1 MGPSEER
8 LHSPVVIVLDEYSGL
23 LRNDLEHILG
33 ALQPHRIRTAEVCET
48 RMSVDD
54 VPVQIGLIKQE
65 ELVLGEG
72 VSADIQQNLVSRAK
86 AIVITKKTR
95 AEVPLCLVFAAQSV
109 ETMVAHAAKSQPAD
123 LRVYPS
129 EDDARKGS
137 WGAPLQEFAA
147 RLRNQSGGGPLRQ
160 QLEAAQYTL
169 PEGVLA
175 FYVTPADRT
184 GITDPSSAAGAASS
198 SSTRSR
204 ASTDTITV
212 MRAEI
217 QAVWPRDDDDVYL
230 PVQGALGEVVAPD
243 WAAGLV
249 VSRVRAAGIEG
260 DEKDMRKRV
269 TRGRPDAKARKLMA
283 ASSTAQPPGELCW
296 MNAADKKQSD
306 ADKKRKRPV
315 KKRPGKKLTVAESE
329 AESEAEAEAEAA
341 RSRRVPRARKN
352 KNKQ

>member
-1 MGPSEER
+1 M
-8 LHSPVVIVLDEYSGL
+8 
-23 LRNDLEHILG
+23 
-33 ALQPHRIRTAEVCET
+33 
-48 RMSVDD
+48 
-54 VPVQIGLIKQE
+54 
-65 ELVLGEG
+65 
-72 VSADIQQNLVSRAK
+72 ADLVSRAK

-95 AEVPLCLVFAAQSV
+95 AEVPLCLVLAAQSV
-109 ETMVAHAAKSQPAD
+109 ESMVARAAKSQPAD

-129 EDDARKGS
+129 EDDARK
-137 WGAPLQEFAA
+137 
-147 RLRNQSGGGPLRQ
+147 
-160 QLEAAQYTL
+160 
-169 PEGVLA
+169 
-175 FYVTPADRT
+175 DRT
-184 GITDPSSAAGAASS
+184 GITDPSSVAGAASS

-204 ASTDTITV
+204 AITDTITV

-230 PVQGALGEVVAPD
+230 PVQGALGEVVAPE

-249 VSRVRAAGIEG
+249 VPRVRAAGIEE

-283 ASSTAQPPGELCW
+283 AASTAQPPGVVKTLTAAVLPPDAPLPRPPLTQKELCW

-315 KKRPGKKLTVAESE
+315 KKRRGEKLTVAESE

-341 RSRRVPRARKN
+341 RSSKRRVPRARKN
-352 KNKQ
+352 KQ

>member
-1 MGPSEER
+1 MPGVRGAVRGDNGCPR
-8 LHSPVVIVLDEYSGL
+8 GKVVTS
-23 LRNDLEHILG
+23 R
-33 ALQPHRIRTAEVCET
+33 
-48 RMSVDD
+48 
-54 VPVQIGLIKQE
+54 
-65 ELVLGEG
+65 
-72 VSADIQQNLVSRAK
+72 SA
-86 AIVITKKTR
+86 
-95 AEVPLCLVFAAQSV
+95 
-109 ETMVAHAAKSQPAD
+109 
-123 LRVYPS
+123 VYPS
-129 EDDARKGS
+129 EDDAGKGS

-160 QLEAAQYTL
+160 QLEAAPYTV

-175 FYVTPADRT
+175 FYVTPANRT
-184 GITDPSSAAGAASS
+184 GITDPSSDAGAASS

-249 VSRVRAAGIEG
+249 VSRVRAAGIEE

-269 TRGRPDAKARKLMA
+269 TRLVRERRKAHLNAKASTVPAAQLVVAEEAASSAAWRRNDCGLLWALGHRGRPDAKARKLMA
-283 ASSTAQPPGELCW
+283 ASSTAQPPGVVKTLTAAVLPPDAPLPRPPLTEKELCW

-315 KKRPGKKLTVAESE
+315 KERRGKKLTVAESE
-329 AESEAEAEAEAA
+329 AESESDAEAEAA
-341 RSRRVPRARKN
+341 RSSKRRVPRAHKN

>member
-1 MGPSEER
+1 M
-8 LHSPVVIVLDEYSGL
+8 
-23 LRNDLEHILG
+23 
-33 ALQPHRIRTAEVCET
+33 
-48 RMSVDD
+48 
-54 VPVQIGLIKQE
+54 
-65 ELVLGEG
+65 
-72 VSADIQQNLVSRAK
+72 ADLVSRAK

-123 LRVYPS
+123 MRVYPL

-147 RLRNQSGGGPLRQ
+147 RLRNQSGRGPLRQ

-217 QAVWPRDDDDVYL
+217 LAVWPRDDDDVYL

-260 DEKDMRKRV
+260 DEQDMRKRV
-269 TRGRPDAKARKLMA
+269 TRGRPDAKAMKLMA
-283 ASSTAQPPGELCW
+283 ASSTAQPPGVVETLTAAVLPPDAPLPRPPLTEKELCW

-315 KKRPGKKLTVAESE
+315 KKRSGKKLTVAESE

>member
-1 MGPSEER
+1 M
-8 LHSPVVIVLDEYSGL
+8 
-23 LRNDLEHILG
+23 
-33 ALQPHRIRTAEVCET
+33 
-48 RMSVDD
+48 
-54 VPVQIGLIKQE
+54 
-65 ELVLGEG
+65 
-72 VSADIQQNLVSRAK
+72 ADLVSRAK

-137 WGAPLQEFAA
+137 WGAPLQGFAA
-147 RLRNQSGGGPLRQ
+147 RLRNQSGGGALRQ

-230 PVQGALGEVVAPD
+230 PVQGALGEVVAPE

-249 VSRVRAAGIEG
+249 VSRVRAAGIEE

-269 TRGRPDAKARKLMA
+269 TRWARNKTLH
-283 ASSTAQPPGELCW
+283 PPHKHAPTRG
-296 MNAADKKQSD
+296 
-306 ADKKRKRPV
+306 
-315 KKRPGKKLTVAESE
+315 
-329 AESEAEAEAEAA
+329 
-341 RSRRVPRARKN
+341 
-352 KNKQ
+352 

>member
-1 MGPSEER
+1 M
-8 LHSPVVIVLDEYSGL
+8 
-23 LRNDLEHILG
+23 
-33 ALQPHRIRTAEVCET
+33 
-48 RMSVDD
+48 
-54 VPVQIGLIKQE
+54 
-65 ELVLGEG
+65 
-72 VSADIQQNLVSRAK
+72 ADLVSRAK

-260 DEKDMRKRV
+260 NEKDMRKRV
-269 TRGRPDAKARKLMA
+269 TRFVRERRKAHLNAKASTVPAAQLVVAEEAASSAAWRRNDCGLLWASGHRGRPDAKARKLMA
-283 ASSTAQPPGELCW
+283 ASSTAQPPGVVKTLTAAVLPPDAPLPRPPLTEKELCW

-329 AESEAEAEAEAA
+329 SEAEAEAEAEAA
-341 RSRRVPRARKN
+341 RSSKRRVPRARKN

>member
-1 MGPSEER
+1 M
-8 LHSPVVIVLDEYSGL
+8 
-23 LRNDLEHILG
+23 
-33 ALQPHRIRTAEVCET
+33 
-48 RMSVDD
+48 
-54 VPVQIGLIKQE
+54 
-65 ELVLGEG
+65 
-72 VSADIQQNLVSRAK
+72 ADLVSRAK

-109 ETMVAHAAKSQPAD
+109 ETMPGSGTNPPA
-123 LRVYPS
+123 
-129 EDDARKGS
+129 
-137 WGAPLQEFAA
+137 
-147 RLRNQSGGGPLRQ
+147 LRQ

-198 SSTRSR
+198 FSTRSR

-230 PVQGALGEVVAPD
+230 PVQGALGEVVAPE

-249 VSRVRAAGIEG
+249 VSRVRAAGIEE

-283 ASSTAQPPGELCW
+283 ASSTAQPPGVVKTLTAAVLPPDAPLPRPPLTEKELCW
-296 MNAADKKQSD
+296 MNTADKKQSD
-306 ADKKRKRPV
+306 ADMKRKRPV
-315 KKRPGKKLTVAESE
+315 KKRRGEKLTVAESE
-329 AESEAEAEAEAA
+329 AESEAEAEEA
-341 RSRRVPRARKN
+341 RSSKRRVPRARK
-352 KNKQ
+352 KKQ

>member
-1 MGPSEER
+1 M
-8 LHSPVVIVLDEYSGL
+8 
-23 LRNDLEHILG
+23 
-33 ALQPHRIRTAEVCET
+33 
-48 RMSVDD
+48 
-54 VPVQIGLIKQE
+54 
-65 ELVLGEG
+65 
-72 VSADIQQNLVSRAK
+72 ADLVSRAK

-109 ETMVAHAAKSQPAD
+109 ETMVAHAAKSQPTD

-147 RLRNQSGGGPLRQ
+147 RLRNQSGGGALRQ

-169 PEGVLA
+169 PEAVMA
-175 FYVTPADRT
+175 FYVTPAYRT

-212 MRAEI
+212 MRAKI

-230 PVQGALGEVVAPD
+230 PVQGALGEVVAPE

-249 VSRVRAAGIEG
+249 VSRVRAAGIEE

-283 ASSTAQPPGELCW
+283 ASSTARPLGVVKTLTAAVLPPDAPLPRPLPLTEKELCW
-296 MNAADKKQSD
+296 LNAADKKQSD

-315 KKRPGKKLTVAESE
+315 KKRRGKKLTVAESE
-329 AESEAEAEAEAA
+329 SEAEAEAA
-341 RSRRVPRARKN
+341 RSSKRRVPRARKN

>member
-1 MGPSEER
+1 M
-8 LHSPVVIVLDEYSGL
+8 
-23 LRNDLEHILG
+23 
-33 ALQPHRIRTAEVCET
+33 
-48 RMSVDD
+48 
-54 VPVQIGLIKQE
+54 
-65 ELVLGEG
+65 
-72 VSADIQQNLVSRAK
+72 ADLVSRAK

-95 AEVPLCLVFAAQSV
+95 AEVPFCLVFAAQSV
-109 ETMVAHAAKSQPAD
+109 ETMVAHAAKSQPAY

-129 EDDARKGS
+129 EDDARK
-137 WGAPLQEFAA
+137 
-147 RLRNQSGGGPLRQ
+147 
-160 QLEAAQYTL
+160 
-169 PEGVLA
+169 
-175 FYVTPADRT
+175 DRT

-249 VSRVRAAGIEG
+249 VSRVPAAGIEG
-260 DEKDMRKRV
+260 NEKDMRKRV
-269 TRGRPDAKARKLMA
+269 TRFVRERRKAHLNTKASTVPAAQLVVAEEAASSAAWRRNDCGLLWASGHRGRPDAKARKLMA
-283 ASSTAQPPGELCW
+283 ASSTAQPPGV

-315 KKRPGKKLTVAESE
+315 KKRRGKKLTVAESE
-329 AESEAEAEAEAA
+329 SEAEAEAA
-341 RSRRVPRARKN
+341 RSSKRRVPRARKN